1 MNDSFLQNLWASHSK
16 ALIAGVGLVAL
27 AMASV
32 VDVGETEQAVVMR
45 MGDPVRVIN
54 RYQPNVDYGQT
65 GAGLSLRIPFFEQL
79 VRIDRRVLAVEMDK
93 QEVISSDQRKLDVDA
108 FARIRIIDPVK
119 MVSTAGSS
127 DRVVEQLEP
136 ILTSQLRQ
144 QLGAHTFQSLLTP
157 ERAAVMG
164 QIRAGLDKETRA
176 YGVQVLDVRIVSA
189 DLPAGTPLDA
199 VFARM
204 QAARGQL
211 ATAIR
216 AQGHKQETILEANA
230 EAEAARIYADAFN
243 KDPAFYD
250 FYRAMQSYDTTFANP
265 ANKSGT
271 TIVLSP
277 DNDYLRQFRSGGKGK

>member
-1 MNDSFLQNLWASHSK
+1 
-16 ALIAGVGLVAL
+16 
-27 AMASV
+27 
-32 VDVGETEQAVVMR
+32 MR

-127 DRVVEQLEP
+127 DHVVEQLGP

-216 AQGHKQETILEANA
+216 AQGHKQETIVEADA
-230 EAEAARIYADAFN
+230 DAEAARIYANAFN

-250 FYRAMQSYDTTFANP
+250 FYRAMQSYEITFNP

-271 TIVLSP
+271 TIVLPP
-277 DNDYLRQFRSGGKGK
+277 DNDYLRQFRSGGKAQ

>member
-1 MNDSFLQNLWASHSK
+1 MNETFLHNLWLTHGK
-16 ALIAGVGLVAL
+16 ILIGGVAL
-27 AMASV
+27 ALLAMSSV
-32 VDVGETEQAVVMR
+32 VDVDETEQAVVMR

-54 RYQPNVDYGQT
+54 RFQPNTDYGQT

-127 DRVVEQLEP
+127 DRVVDQLRP

-144 QLGAHTFQSLLTP
+144 QLNAHTFQSLLTP

-189 DLPAGTPLDA
+189 DLPAGSPMEA
-199 VFARM
+199 VFAKM

-216 AQGHKQETILEANA
+216 AQGHKQETIVEADA
-230 EAEAARIYADAFN
+230 DAEAARIYANAFN

-250 FYRAMQSYDTTFANP
+250 FYRAMQSYEITFNP

-271 TIVLSP
+271 TIVLPP
-277 DNDYLRQFRSGGKGK
+277 DNDYLRQFRSGGKGQ